1 MLFFTIGLCLFFR
14 TIGFLPLMIAIFF
27 IYSRISMNNDR
38 WKENYNL
45 IKSNKWGNLFY
56 KFMNLFAICFF
67 IILFYG
73 SVKHE
78 YGFEIGFMDVI
89 LKYLMSIDNWL
100 KLI

>member
-1 MLFFTIGLCLFFR
+1 
-14 TIGFLPLMIAIFF
+14 MIAIFF

-78 YGFEIGFMDVI
+78 HGFEIGFMDVI

-100 KLI
+100 KLIQKLLFISISFVNGKWLMMS